1 MEGYKQVL
9 SMDTLKFVA
18 WLDSEFSYD
27 MPTRI
32 ETPDDV
38 NYGLDC
44 MAAYAGA
51 NEYLESLASY
61 AKIVGRSLK
70 RMGKE
75 YKKDYEDMVDKREA
89 IDNKIDAIKL
99 SYQTV
104 NKSVTIAVEEIK
116 NPHIF
121 AK

>member
-1 MEGYKQVL
+1 
-9 SMDTLKFVA
+9 
-18 WLDSEFSYD
+18 
-27 MPTRI
+27 
-32 ETPDDV
+32 
-38 NYGLDC
+38 
-44 MAAYAGA
+44 
-51 NEYLESLASY
+51 
-61 AKIVGRSLK
+61 
-70 RMGKE
+70 MGKE